1 MIALGAAIAAIFV
14 LLLCLVRLCFGPT
27 LYDRV
32 IAANAGGHCVVLGLA
47 ALAVWRSDARAVDI
61 CIALMFAMAAVNLA
75 MFKFSYA
82 KTFQSAIARTEDA
95 L

>member
-1 MIALGAAIAAIFV
+1 MIALGAAIAAMSV

-32 IAANAGGHCVVLGLA
+32 IAANAGGHCVALGLA
-47 ALAVWRSDARAVDI
+47 ALAVMRADGRALDI
-61 CIALMFAMAAVNLA
+61 GIALMFAIVALNLA

-82 KTFQSAIARTEDA
+82 KTFQSAIARAEDA

>member
-1 MIALGAAIAAIFV
+1 MIALGAALAAIFV

-32 IAANAGGHCVVLGLA
+32 IALNAGAYCIVLAVAG
-47 ALAVWRSDARAVDI
+47 LAVWRSDARAVDI
-61 CIALMFAMAAVNLA
+61 CIALMFAIVVVNLA

-82 KTFQSAIARTEDA
+82 KTFQSAIARAEDA
-95 L
+95 Q

>member
-1 MIALGAAIAAIFV
+1 MIALGAATAATAL
-14 LLLCLVRLCFGPT
+14 LLLCLIRLCFGPT

-32 IAANAGGHCVVLGLA
+32 VAANAGAYCVLFGLA
-47 ALAVWRSDARAVDI
+47 ALAVWRADARAVDI
-61 CIALMFAMAAVNLA
+61 CIALMFAIVAANLA

-82 KTFQSAIARTEDA
+82 KTFQSAIARAEDA

>member
-1 MIALGAAIAAIFV
+1 MIALGAALAAIAV
-14 LLLCLVRLCFGPT
+14 LLLCLIRLCFGPT

-32 IAANAGGHCVVLGLA
+32 IAANAGAYCVVLGLA
-47 ALAVWRSDARAVDI
+47 ALAVWRADARAIDV
-61 CIALMFAMAAVNLA
+61 CIALTFAIVAANLA

-82 KTFQSAIARTEDA
+82 KTFQSPIARVEDA

>member
-1 MIALGAAIAAIFV
+1 MIALGAAIAAIAV
-14 LLLCLVRLCFGPT
+14 LLLCLIRLCFGPT

-32 IAANAGGHCVVLGLA
+32 IAANASMYCVLLGFA
-47 ALAVWRSDARAVDI
+47 ALAVSRADARAVDA
-61 CIALMFAMAAVNLA
+61 CIALLLASVVVNLA

-82 KTFQSAIARTEDA
+82 KTFQSPIARTEDA

>member
-1 MIALGAAIAAIFV
+1 MIALGAAIAAMSV

-32 IAANAGGHCVVLGLA
+32 IAANAGGHCIALGLA
-47 ALAVWRSDARAVDI
+47 ALAVMRADGRALDI
-61 CIALMFAMAAVNLA
+61 GIALMFAIVALNLA

-82 KTFQSAIARTEDA
+82 KTFQSAIARAEDA